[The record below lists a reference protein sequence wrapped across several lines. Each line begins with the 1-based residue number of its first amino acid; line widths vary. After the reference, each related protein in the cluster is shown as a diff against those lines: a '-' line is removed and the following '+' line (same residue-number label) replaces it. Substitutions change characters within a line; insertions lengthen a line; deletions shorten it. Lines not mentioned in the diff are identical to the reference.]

1 MIRWSFAMKKLL
13 LIFCGVTL
21 IGASASANEIRNVIT
36 DSVQLTVNGS
46 STTTQRL
53 ASEYSVSGTNMTATT
68 MGGLGAGT
76 AGAAPT
82 ITDGTYT
89 LTTAGQA
96 FSFTES
102 GRMGAN
108 NVATSAIDHSD
119 GTLDTHTTYG
129 QLTTIS
135 GGTKGSLAGTLS
147 PTGIPTITAGGQG
160 TTAIGQRT
168 VTLSVFD

>member
-21 IGASASANEIRNVIT
+21 AGVSASANEIRNVIT

-46 STTTQRL
+46 STMTQRL
-53 ASEYSVSGTNMTATT
+53 ASEYSVSGTNISSSSF
-68 MGGLGAGT
+68 GGLGAGT
-76 AGAAPT
+76 ASNAPT
-82 ITDGTYT
+82 ISDGTYT
-89 LTTAGQA
+89 ITTAGSA
-96 FSFTES
+96 FSFSES
-102 GRMGAN
+102 GRVGAN
-108 NVATSAIDHSD
+108 NVATSAIDATD
-119 GTLDTHTTYG
+119 GTLDTHNTYG

-147 PTGIPTITAGGQG
+147 PTGIATVTAGGQG
-160 TTAIGQRT
+160 TTALGQRT

>member
-1 MIRWSFAMKKLL
+1 MKKLFFVL
-13 LIFCGVTL
+13 CGVVF
-21 IGASASANEIRNVIT
+21 ISPASMANEIRNVIT

-46 STTTQRL
+46 STSTQRL
-53 ASEYSVSGTNMTATT
+53 ASEYSVSGTNMSATT

-89 LTTAGQA
+89 MTTAGQA
-96 FSFTES
+96 FSFSES

-108 NVATSAIDHSD
+108 NVADVDIDATT
-119 GTLDTHTTYG
+119 GMADTHTTYG
-129 QLTTIS
+129 QLSTMS
-135 GGTKGSLAGTLS
+135 GGTAGTLAGTLS
-147 PTGIPTITAGGQG
+147 PTGIATLTAGGQG
-160 TTAIGQRT
+160 TTALGQRT